1 MKRLIAMMMCAV
13 SLGAAAQI
21 DWDFP
26 YNPDGNNDGYIFS
39 EDLLDLLAVYGQEFN
54 SEELYLSQDSSSLI
68 VFVGEL
74 IAQECL
80 DGNWRV
86 LNWEDLDRHYS
97 DLAMEIEVPDDA
109 DYWPYLWVDRSSGLN
124 QPWTDLTL
132 RNRNK
137 LYTTDNDGSSFE
149 IGAFQSQ
156 YNANGNFGYA
166 YECWCATKQRPR
178 VEFDRVNALPITEW
192 AEFLNQKASEGWYVL
207 PQPIPASD
215 TQSVTFWRWAE

>member
-1 MKRLIAMMMCAV
+1 M
-13 SLGAAAQI
+13 
-21 DWDFP
+21 
-26 YNPDGNNDGYIFS
+26 
-39 EDLLDLLAVYGQEFN
+39 
-54 SEELYLSQDSSSLI
+54 I

-74 IAQECL
+74 IAQNVVYLKSL

-86 LNWEDLDRHYS
+86 LNWKILTDTILTFV
-97 DLAMEIEVPDDA
+97 EIEVPDDA

-137 LYTTDNDGSSFE
+137 RYTTDNDGSSFE

-192 AEFLNQKASEGWYVL
+192 AEFLNQKAFEGWYVL